1 MEIKE
6 INRLFSSLGV
16 KIPDILLP
24 NKSVDYTKW
33 SVVACDQ
40 FTSNKPYWDKVASI
54 VGGNPSTF
62 KITLP
67 EIFLEETDKEQR
79 IKNINNNMQ
88 EYTSKNIFTEHKNS
102 FILVD
107 RKTSRT
113 QSRKGLIVAL
123 DLEAYDFNKGSQTL
137 IRATE
142 GTIIDRL
149 PPRIKIR
156 ENASIELPHIMVLI
170 DDPDKSVIEPLFE
183 DTEELEKVYDFELMQ
198 NGGHIKGYKI
208 DKADHLQKIFFALE
222 KLANK
227 EFFLER
233 YGLEGN
239 EKNYGLLLFAMGD
252 GNHSFAT
259 AKAIWEDVKK
269 DLSEEDRK
277 DHPARFALVELVN
290 VHDEGLAFEPIHRV
304 VFGCADDLLESAKS
318 YFASNSMS
326 IEITNEYDTDKEN
339 GKHKIP
345 FITENEKGTII
356 ITNPIQNLEVGTL
369 QGFLDEY
376 IKQTSNKLDYIHG
389 EKEVEDLSTQ
399 NGSNNIGFLLPSM
412 EKSDLFKTVI
422 LDGALPRKTFS
433 MGEADEKRYYL
444 EARKIK

>member
-6 INRLFSSLGV
+6 INRLFSNMGV
-16 KIPDILLP
+16 TIPDILLP
-24 NKSVDYTKW
+24 NMSVDYSKW

-40 FTSNKPYWDKVASI
+40 FTSNKSYWDKVASI
-54 VGGNPSTF
+54 VGDNPSTF
-62 KITLP
+62 RITLP
-67 EIFLEETDKEQR
+67 EIFLEDPDKEQR
-79 IKNINNNMQ
+79 ISDINRTME
-88 EYTSKNIFTEHKNS
+88 EYVQNKIFTEHKNS
-102 FILVD
+102 FVLVD
-107 RKTSRT
+107 RKTSHT
-113 QSRKGLIVAL
+113 PSRKGLIVAL

-170 DDPDKSVIEPLFE
+170 DDPDKSVIEPLF
-183 DTEELEKVYDFELMQ
+183 DHTEQLEKLYDFDLMQ

-208 DKADHLQKIFFALE
+208 DKTDHLQQIFFALE

-227 EFFLER
+227 EFFLEK

-239 EKNYGLLLFAMGD
+239 EKNFGLLLFAMGD

-259 AKAIWEDVKK
+259 AKAIWEEIKK
-269 DLSEEDRK
+269 DLPEEDRK
-277 DHPARFALVELVN
+277 DHPARYALVELVN
-290 VHDEGLAFEPIHRV
+290 VHDDGLAFEPIHRV
-304 VFGCADDLLESAKS
+304 VFGCADSLLESTKS
-318 YFASNSMS
+318 YFVSNGMS
-326 IEITNEYDTDKEN
+326 IEITNELDTEKEN

-345 FITENEKGTII
+345 FITEKEKGTII
-356 ITNPIQNLEVGTL
+356 ITNPVQNLEVGTL

-389 EKEVEDLSTQ
+389 ASEVEDLSTQ
-399 NGSNNIGFLLPSM
+399 KGSNNIGFLLPAM

-433 MGEADEKRYYL
+433 MGEAEEKRYYL